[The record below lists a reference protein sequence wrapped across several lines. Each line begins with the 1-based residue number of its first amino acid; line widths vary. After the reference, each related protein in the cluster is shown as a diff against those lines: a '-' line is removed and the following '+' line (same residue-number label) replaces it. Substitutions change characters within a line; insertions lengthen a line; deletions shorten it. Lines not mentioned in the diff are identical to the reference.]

1 MLLTGLSGNEI
12 YCLAQKGW
20 SPSDVVLG
28 NSVHS
33 LGVVRGLAS
42 GFQTMAGG
50 ELTNIT
56 ELIADGRHAA
66 IKRMEEEA
74 TRHNASGV
82 TGVTSDLKKVSG
94 LIEFLAIGSAV
105 RNTTHTG
112 PFFTTACSGQD
123 LYCQIDAG
131 YEPRHFVIGNV
142 AYALG
147 VGRGLMGA
155 LRGFSGGEVKE
166 FSQMYN
172 HTRHLALQRFEAEAK
187 QRGANAVV
195 DVMTHILPFGPGVK
209 EMLMVG
215 TASHNPVL
223 GNPDRPVTSE
233 LTGEELWNLTTL
245 GYQPLRLML
254 GTSVYA
260 LGFSGGLSTFFRSFS
275 RGEIDA
281 VTRLVYEAPRTPW
294 TTSAVRPR
302 KSKPTASLASNCI
315 SPRSAAV
322 SWRFWLS
329 ARLYASIG
337 NAKRSARS
345 WFRRR
350 SFVTATPSSTGSYSR
365 RRRRSKESNDRP
377 ASIDAWLT
385 QCIEPLAHTAPAVSS
400 TVSFRWLLVDAAL
413 SSSSRMIGTPSGA
426 DTPRRTRLPTIC
438 NTSTVIE
445 SLMMI
450 RSPILRLRTSMS
462 DLLES

>member
-1 MLLTGLSGNEI
+1 MKSTVSLKRAGPRATSCWATAFIRLASCAGLT
-12 YCLAQKGW
+12 
-20 SPSDVVLG
+20 
-28 NSVHS
+28 
-33 LGVVRGLAS
+33 S

-50 ELTNIT
+50 ELNNIT

-66 IKRMEEEA
+66 IKRMEDEA
-74 TRHNASGV
+74 TRENASGV
-82 TGVTSDLKKVSG
+82 TGVTSDLKNVSG

-105 RNTTHTG
+105 HSTTHTG

-172 HTRHLALQRFEAEAK
+172 HTRHLALQRLEQEAK
-187 QRGANAVV
+187 ERGANAVV
-195 DVMTHILPFGPGVK
+195 DVMTTILPFGPGVK

-223 GNPDRPVTSE
+223 GNPERPVTSE

-260 LGFSGGLSTFFRSFS
+260 LGFSGGLSTFFRSFL

-281 VTRLVYEAPRTPW
+281 VTRLVYEAR
-294 TTSAVRPR
+294 
-302 KSKPTASLASNCI
+302 
-315 SPRSAAV
+315 
-322 SWRFWLS
+322 
-329 ARLYASIG
+329 
-337 NAKRSARS
+337 KRS
-345 WFRRR
+345 
-350 SFVTATPSSTGSYSR
+350 
-365 RRRRSKESNDRP
+365 
-377 ASIDAWLT
+377 
-385 QCIEPLAHTAPAVSS
+385 
-400 TVSFRWLLVDAAL
+400 
-413 SSSSRMIGTPSGA
+413 
-426 DTPRRTRLPTIC
+426 
-438 NTSTVIE
+438 
-445 SLMMI
+445 
-450 RSPILRLRTSMS
+450 
-462 DLLES
+462 